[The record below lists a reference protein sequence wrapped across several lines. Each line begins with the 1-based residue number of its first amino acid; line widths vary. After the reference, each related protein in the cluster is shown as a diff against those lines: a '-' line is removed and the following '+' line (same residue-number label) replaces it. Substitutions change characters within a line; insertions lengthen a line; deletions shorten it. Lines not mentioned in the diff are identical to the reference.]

1 MTTEYHTLPV
11 DDTGGNINYISYDNN
26 QTEITNTTQ
35 VQWDNVLSKPTFGT
49 VAFTSEYD
57 SLSNVPFKR
66 NNTNDI
72 IYRGHNVGIGLQ
84 EGQSPINKLHLIGD
98 LFITENYD
106 TWDFLRFYHN
116 GDTAFLDFG
125 GVENGVAFRMNT
137 GTTSFENNPS
147 LDEVMRFRNNK
158 IGILKNNPQYS
169 LDVNG
174 SLNTTTLLI
183 NTIDINTIINSNVN
197 LTSNNLITY
206 NNTTSN
212 ILVNYNNLI
221 NKPSFA
227 TIAYANTLNSRFFN
241 NNGINHTTINNFNN
255 VGQFG
260 YTFIASNTNSPLV
273 NNATQYYSWSFGLGA
288 EYAYGSY
295 EAQFAL
301 PRNKT
306 NPYLCVRYR
315 EDGNYGDWNTLSAGY
330 ADTAGSIAY
339 ANITGKPDLSFYLT
353 YNIASNIF
361 ITSNINLITSNNLI
375 NYTNDKSTILNT
387 TITTTSNNCINYT
400 NATITTNSNNCINY
414 TNSSITT
421 ASNILVNYNNLI
433 NKPP

>member
-11 DDTGGNINYISYDNN
+11 DDTGGNINYVYYDNN
-26 QTEITNTTQ
+26 QTEITNLNY
-35 VQWDNVLSKPTFGT
+35 VEWDNVLTKPTFGT

-158 IGILKNNPQYS
+158 VGILNNNPQYS

-174 SLNTTTLLI
+174 SLNTTSLNVNGI
-183 NTIDINTIINSNVN
+183 SINTIINSNLN
-197 LTSNNLITY
+197 LTSNNLIAY

-227 TIAYANTLNSRFFN
+227 TIAYADALNSRFFN
-241 NNGINHTTINNFNN
+241 NNGINHTTITNFNN

-273 NNATQYYSWSFGLGA
+273 NNAAQYYSWSIGLGA
-288 EYAYGSY
+288 EYSYGSY

-339 ANITGKPDLSFYLT
+339 ANITGKPDFSFYLT
-353 YNIASNIF
+353 SNIA
-361 ITSNINLITSNNLI
+361 
-375 NYTNDKSTILNT
+375 
-387 TITTTSNNCINYT
+387 
-400 NATITTNSNNCINY
+400 
-414 TNSSITT
+414 
-421 ASNILVNYNNLI
+421 
-433 NKPP
+433 